1 MKEYIGWQDRLW
13 QRAEQQG
20 SVKEKEPV
28 LQRAIW
34 LHLATVLHAL
44 SAGFTLS
51 FIFLNIPSSFLPL
64 TFCSLCLFFMSLAL
78 LSLVSSH
85 VSAPLPSPPRHY
97 SWPLCLQNSSPLTR
111 STFAFIIT
119 ICDLVCA
126 SVVSHTRTK
135 KWETI
140 DIAIVQWLQKS
151 LS

>member
-1 MKEYIGWQDRLW
+1 
-13 QRAEQQG
+13 
-20 SVKEKEPV
+20 
-28 LQRAIW
+28 
-34 LHLATVLHAL
+34 
-44 SAGFTLS
+44 
-51 FIFLNIPSSFLPL
+51 
-64 TFCSLCLFFMSLAL
+64 
-78 LSLVSSH
+78 
-85 VSAPLPSPPRHY
+85 LPSPPRHY